1 MQLLMISIFASLIGA
16 GIFELGVKTVL
27 LSVFV
32 NVFKA
37 LLIFIVVGGL
47 FFAIKKVRS

>member
-1 MQLLMISIFASLIGA
+1 MQVLMISIFASLIGA

-32 NVFKA
+32 NVFKV
-37 LLIFIVVGGL
+37 LIGIIVVGSL
-47 FFAIKKVRS
+47 IFAIRKLRS

>member
-1 MQLLMISIFASLIGA
+1 MQILMISIFASLIGA

-32 NVFKA
+32 ATFKI
-37 LLIFIVVGGL
+37 LLIIAFLGSAL
-47 FFAIKKVRS
+47 FAIRKMRG

>member
-1 MQLLMISIFASLIGA
+1 MQLLMISIFTTLIGA

-32 NVFKA
+32 NVFKI
-37 LLIFIVVGGL
+37 LLGITILGSV
-47 FFAIKKVRS
+47 FFVIRKVRG